1 MISIGVDTG
10 GTFTDFI
17 YRSGARTGT
26 YKTLSTPHNPSEAV
40 LRGLTHIVATLG
52 LGETVDSCG
61 LAIIHGS
68 TVATNAILERKG
80 VPTAL
85 VTNEGF
91 TDVIEIGRQNR
102 TRLYDLAY
110 ARDPHIVPPTL
121 RFGVPGRVDSDGRII
136 EDLDE
141 DAPLRETVARIRE
154 TGAQS
159 VAVCLLFSFLRPGAR
174 KAGGRTPGRTRPAGL
189 PVPRNPGGIP
199 RIRAD
204 LDHGGQR
211 LRLADHDPL
220 PARTSRRPPRATPS
234 RSCSPTAGPSRRTR
248 PCVSPCAPSSP
259 ARRAARWARWNWAER
274 PGSTGSSLL
283 TWAAPARTSA
293 SWTAGCP

>member
-17 YRSGARTGT
+17 YRSGAGTGT

-40 LRGLTHIVATLG
+40 LRGLTHIVGELG
-52 LGETVDSCG
+52 LGDRVDGCG

-110 ARDPHIVPPTL
+110 ARDRHIVPPEL
-121 RFGVPGRVDSDGRII
+121 RFGVPGRVDSDG
-136 EDLDE
+136 
-141 DAPLRETVARIRE
+141 TV
-154 TGAQS
+154 S
-159 VAVCLLFSFLRPGAR
+159 S
-174 KAGGRTPGRTRPAGL
+174 
-189 PVPRNPGGIP
+189 
-199 RIRAD
+199 
-204 LDHGGQR
+204 
-211 LRLADHDPL
+211 
-220 PARTSRRPPRATPS
+220 RTS
-234 RSCSPTAGPSRRTR
+234 G
-248 PCVSPCAPSSP
+248 
-259 ARRAARWARWNWAER
+259 
-274 PGSTGSSLL
+274 
-283 TWAAPARTSA
+283 
-293 SWTAGCP
+293 